1 MGNHLSSQKSF
12 LPHIKEGTALRVS
25 IPLKGITEKVRFPC
39 FFDAATPPQFSLRF
53 PLDSLDFDQVDSERP
68 CTVMIDLAEQ
78 TVAVDADI
86 VRFEPPCIL
95 HFQENESTTHTQ
107 TRNYFRVDATARVAA
122 SSVVPENMARE
133 GESWRILGDT
143 IDLSGSGLLCAFSEP
158 LEKGTR
164 VRIELTLP
172 TQDMD
177 VINALGH
184 VVRCRKI
191 EEGLYHAALHFDLI
205 DSESQDKIMACC
217 FELQRRYL
225 RMRVSLERPI

>member
-1 MGNHLSSQKSF
+1 LPSQNSF
-12 LPHIKEGTALRVS
+12 FSTVKEGTAVKVS

-39 FFDAATPPQFSLRF
+39 FFRTTTPPEFSLSF
-53 PLDSLDFDQVDSERP
+53 PPDSLDFDQIDLSRD
-68 CTVMIDLAEQ
+68 CTVMIDASEE
-78 TVAVDADI
+78 TISVAADI
-86 VRFEPPCIL
+86 CAVQPPCVL
-95 HFQENESTTHTQ
+95 TLTARETVTHTQ

-122 SSVVPENMARE
+122 SSIIPEEMARE
-133 GESWRILGDT
+133 GESWRLLGDT
-143 IDLSGSGLLCAFSEP
+143 IDLSGSGLLCAFGEP

-172 TQDMD
+172 SPDMD
-177 VINALGH
+177 MIKAFGH

-191 EEGLYHAALHFDLI
+191 EEGLYHAALHFDMI

-225 RMRVSLERPI
+225 RMRVRLQRPETNE

>member
-1 MGNHLSSQKSF
+1 M
-12 LPHIKEGTALRVS
+12 A
-25 IPLKGITEKVRFPC
+25 IPLKGNAEKVRFPC
-39 FFDAATPPQFSLRF
+39 FFDEATPPKFSLRF
-53 PLDSLDFDQVDSERP
+53 PLDTLDFAQVDTERP
-68 CTVMIDLAEQ
+68 CTLMIDLPEQ
-78 TVAVDADI
+78 TVAIDADMD
-86 VRFEPPCIL
+86 RYDPPCIL
-95 HFQENESTTHTQ
+95 HCIEKDSTTHTQ

-133 GESWRILGDT
+133 GESWRMLGDT
-143 IDLSGSGLLCAFSEP
+143 IDLSGSGLLCAFSDP
-158 LEKGTR
+158 LEKGTQ

-172 TQDMD
+172 SQSMD

-225 RMRVSLERPI
+225 RMRVSLERPL